1 MKTTRADRIARVHKR
16 QAHQNQS
23 LNNVSET
30 YIFQNNT
37 NGDLNL
43 PKPAKD
49 GRLKVGINELFE
61 GDKYFLELVK
71 PPLSL
76 LKYIGQKKNEEK
88 MAESLILDQP
98 DVITS
103 NGKVEQTVLDDS
115 SIIKKENENKNKK
128 EVLLTEQPID
138 GVEIIID

>member
-1 MKTTRADRIARVHKR
+1 MPR

>member
-1 MKTTRADRIARVHKR
+1 MKTSRAERIARVHKR

-23 LNNVSET
+23 LNGVSET

-49 GRLKVGINELFE
+49 GRLKVGLNELFE
-61 GDKYFLELVK
+61 GDKYFLALAK
-71 PPLSL
+71 PPLNL

>member
-1 MKTTRADRIARVHKR
+1 
-16 QAHQNQS
+16 
-23 LNNVSET
+23 
-30 YIFQNNT
+30 
-37 NGDLNL
+37 
-43 PKPAKD
+43 
-49 GRLKVGINELFE
+49 
-61 GDKYFLELVK
+61 
-71 PPLSL
+71 
-76 LKYIGQKKNEEK
+76 

>member
-49 GRLKVGINELFE
+49 GRIKIGVNELFE
-61 GDKYFLELVK
+61 GDKYFLGLVN
-71 PPLSL
+71 PPLNL
-76 LKYIGQKKNEEK
+76 LKYIGKKNEEK

-103 NGKVEQTVLDDS
+103 NGKVEQIVADD

-128 EVLLTEQPID
+128 EILLTEQPID